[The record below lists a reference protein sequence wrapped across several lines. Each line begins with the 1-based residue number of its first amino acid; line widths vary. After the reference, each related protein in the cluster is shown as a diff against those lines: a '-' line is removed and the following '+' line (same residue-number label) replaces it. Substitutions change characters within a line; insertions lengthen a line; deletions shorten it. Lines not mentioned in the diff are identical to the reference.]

1 MSTIKRGATIM
12 TNGGNTRVQEPVAEL
27 EPQFSSGNAI
37 PTSWTEAREH
47 LATAKV
53 YWLSTVRPDGR
64 PHVTPI
70 AAIWLDDTLYFST
83 GQTERKAK
91 NLEQNSRIVI
101 TTGSQA
107 LEGLD
112 VVVEGDAVRVTDE
125 SRLRRLAEEYT
136 AKYGQLFGFTV
147 RDGGFSG
154 GHESK
159 NEVLVYELA
168 PTTAF
173 GFGKGTFGKVTF
185 SQTRWRF

>member
-1 MSTIKRGATIM
+1 MAYKK
-12 TNGGNTRVQEPVAEL
+12 EPVAEL
-27 EPQFSSGNAI
+27 EPQFSSDTAT
-37 PTSWTEAREH
+37 PTPWAEACEH

-70 AAIWLDDTLYFST
+70 AALWLDDALYFST

-91 NLEQNSRIVI
+91 NLALNSHCVI
-101 TTGSQA
+101 TTGSHT

-112 VVVEGDAVRVTDE
+112 LVVEGDAVKVTDE
-125 SRLRRLAEEYT
+125 AKLQRLADEYA
-136 AKYGQLFGFTV
+136 AKYDQLFHFTV
-147 RDGGFSG
+147 RDGAFYVEGS
-154 GHESK
+154 ES
-159 NEVLVYELA
+159 EVLVYELA

-173 GFGKGTFGKVTF
+173 GFGKGTF